1 MGTLPRIFKGEREK
15 ANSFMN
21 ELLGYLLLN
30 ANVAGFESPIRQV
43 ALALTLIKGPRVDQW
58 VQNMTTWLR
67 SLDPINDNVPRVW
80 DYFTTTFKQQFNDS
94 TRTQRSRQQLEKL
107 RFKFPDIDQYIADFE
122 DLANLSGYTV
132 GNDETI
138 NLFRKGFENA
148 KDLLHGILAP
158 PLLTTYYELKNRAI
172 NVTKSRQLI
181 NSIQRNAPGGFNNF
195 QPPQQNRPFFQRG
208 NLPPNQNQYGQ

>member
-1 MGTLPRIFKGEREK
+1 MGTLPHIFEGERDK

-21 ELLGYLLLN
+21 KLLGYLLLN

-43 ALALTLIKGPRVDQW
+43 ALTLTLIKGPHVDQW
-58 VQNMTTWLR
+58 VRNMTTWLR
-67 SLDPINDNVPRVW
+67 SLDLVNDNVPRVW
-80 DYFTTTFKQQFNDS
+80 DYFTETFEQQFNDS

-138 NLFRKGFENA
+138 NLFLKGFEGA
-148 KDLLHGILAP
+148 RDLLNGILAP
-158 PLLTTYYELKNRAI
+158 PLLTTYYKLKNRAI
-172 NVTKSRQLI
+172 NITKSRQLI
-181 NSIQRNAPGGFNNF
+181 NTIQKNVPGGFNNF
-195 QPPQQNRPFFQRG
+195 PPRPNRPFFQ
-208 NLPPNQNQYGQ
+208 